1 MIVTEKRLK
10 PKNLKTMLECLK
22 SSSMILY
29 FRKMKYVLGIIHGLD
44 RKVVRS
50 WVEVEKETQGQEYW
64 VERSSF
70 ELLKFLLSI

>member
-1 MIVTEKRLK
+1 
-10 PKNLKTMLECLK
+10 
-22 SSSMILY
+22 
-29 FRKMKYVLGIIHGLD
+29 MKYVLGMIHGLD